1 MQINYHKSYSNY
13 LNREMEFKV
22 FGHAGILLL
31 AFPSQ
36 DGRFYDYENR
46 NLIQSISYQIDR
58 GKVMVLC
65 CDSIDGES
73 WSAEWKTS
81 MIASVRMKHISITFT
96 KNFYHYSVTYIQT
109 KEKVKSTQPGAH

>member
-22 FGHAGILLL
+22 FGHAGIVLL

-46 NLIQSISYQIDR
+46 NLIQSISYQIDQ
-58 GKVMVLC
+58 GKAMVLC
-65 CDSIDGES
+65 CDSIDLGLQNG
-73 WSAEWKTS
+73 KTS
-81 MIASVRMKHISITFT
+81 MIASVRTKHISITFT
-96 KNFYHYSVTYIQT
+96 KNSYHYSVTYIQT

>member
-1 MQINYHKSYSNY
+1 MQINYHKSYSY
-13 LNREMEFKV
+13 HLNRDMEFKV
-22 FGHAGILLL
+22 FGHAGIVLL

-46 NLIQSISYQIDR
+46 NLIQSISYQIDQ

-73 WSAEWKTS
+73 WSAEWKN
-81 MIASVRMKHISITFT
+81 IHDRLMKHISITFT
-96 KNFYHYSVTYIQT
+96 KNYYHYSVIYTIT
-109 KEKVKSTQPGAH
+109 KEKVKSIQQDAH

>member
-13 LNREMEFKV
+13 LNRDMEFKV
-22 FGHAGILLL
+22 FGHAGIVLL

-46 NLIQSISYQIDR
+46 NLIQSISYQIDQ

-73 WSAEWKTS
+73 WSAEWKIS
-81 MIASVRMKHISITFT
+81 MIASVLMKRILIIFI
-96 KNFYHYSVTYIQT
+96 KNYYHDSVTYIQA
-109 KEKVKSTQPGAH
+109 KEKVKFIQLAAH